1 MRFGTLGRK
10 GKRSVPGR
18 GCTLAVTLVVLL
30 SAGCGLEAPA
40 PLTGSLHFYME
51 AQQALADDDFARAVE
66 ALSTLQNLVGEEDVE
81 LVRAAAGAD
90 IEAVRRA
97 FKPLSEAL
105 VAKGQIPAGYGIAFC
120 PMADDDR
127 GARWIQKQGEIA
139 NPYFGASMLKCGE
152 FSDEA
157 LAEETARADG

>member
-1 MRFGTLGRK
+1 MG
-10 GKRSVPGR
+10 
-18 GCTLAVTLVVLL
+18 
-30 SAGCGLEAPA
+30 
-40 PLTGSLHFYME
+40 
-51 AQQALADDDFARAVE
+51 
-66 ALSTLQNLVGEEDVE
+66 
-81 LVRAAAGAD
+81 RAAAGAD

-97 FKPLSEAL
+97 SKPLSEAL
-105 VAKGQIPAGYGIAFC
+105 VAKGQIPAGDGIAFC

-152 FSDEA
+152 FSAEA